1 MSTTVRSTN
10 RIRIGGL
17 LGGIMMLII
26 GSGVLFFGLQLRTWT
41 QNEIA
46 AMLPAEGRVVDRSP
60 ARRTAVVG
68 HGVGDLVGGERWLC
82 RRGGATSAPG
92 GGIAGNPHRPPAR
105 PWPPGAARPALFPS
119 RAVGA
124 VGGLVMRLIPEPW
137 PKSLDTAHA
146 PPSESLPLQNAA

>member
-46 AMLPAEGRVVDRSP
+46 AMLPAEGRVVD
-60 ARRTAVVG
+60 A
-68 HGVGDLVGGERWLC
+68 
-82 RRGGATSAPG
+82 
-92 GGIAGNPHRPPAR
+92 
-105 PWPPGAARPALFPS
+105 
-119 RAVGA
+119 
-124 VGGLVMRLIPEPW
+124 
-137 PKSLDTAHA
+137 
-146 PPSESLPLQNAA
+146 